1 MATLKMSVRLD
12 VSRTLELREQ
22 PTGSVDLI
30 VKGTDANGK
39 ARRARIVRVLG
50 ARNKPGKVGTLH
62 FGRKGAILRA
72 LGFQTVDGRVAFAA

>member
-1 MATLKMSVRLD
+1 MATLKTSIRKNAEV
-12 VSRTLELREQ
+12 TLELREQ